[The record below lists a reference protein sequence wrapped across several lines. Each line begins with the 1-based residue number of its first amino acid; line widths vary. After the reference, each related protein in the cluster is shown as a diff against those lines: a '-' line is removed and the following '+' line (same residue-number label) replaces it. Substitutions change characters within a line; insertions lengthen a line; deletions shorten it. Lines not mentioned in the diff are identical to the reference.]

1 MGDLIHRNNA
11 SKDKII
17 ASNVLMGQ
25 GNNKTDTVEKRIRD
39 LEESGG
45 GGGSDV
51 EVTPLLFEGVHIA
64 DIKVNGEKSELYAP
78 EGGGTGTITDVE
90 VNGVSVVTEGV
101 ANIDLSGKQ
110 NVLTAG
116 TNVSISGDVISATDT
131 TYNDVVGATS
141 EADGVHGLMP
151 APTSSDLDK
160 AVRGDGTWG
169 YAGAID
175 DVHVNG
181 QSVVENKI
189 AEITSYK
196 EVTQAEYDALPSSK
210 NSDGILYCIKDSNDQ
225 YINRGG
231 FIDSSYV
238 IATDQVSNNVT
249 NTVSYTATQDCY
261 VSTYNYIKRDTLLY
275 ININNITIQRG
286 YQATY
291 DGVITYGLFLKKGQ
305 TLKINTQQNFIYQ
318 QYIAFGLLPSS
329 SWTSM
334 HNYSKNEHI
343 IGTWVDGSILY
354 EKTIVYHARNDVSAP
369 NVIIDTSI
377 KHNLNCYVVYIEGIA
392 NYGQMNTTKG
402 VPTDGNVYNMGTNKF
417 YYGAPSTS
425 TTSYNTPTVYAY
437 NDGIHF
443 MKYDTANANG
453 CIVTVRYI
461 KI

>member
-51 EVTPLLFEGVHIA
+51 EVTPLLHEGVHIA
-64 DIKVNGEKSELYAP
+64 DINVNGERSELYAP

-101 ANIDLSGKQ
+101 ANIDISGKQ

-175 DVHVNG
+175 DIQVNG

-196 EVTQAEYDALPSSK
+196 EVTQAEYDALSEAQK
-210 NSDGILYCIKDSNDQ
+210 MNGVAYFIKD
-225 YINRGG
+225 
-231 FIDSSYV
+231 
-238 IATDQVSNNVT
+238 AM
-249 NTVSYTATQDCY
+249 
-261 VSTYNYIKRDTLLY
+261 
-275 ININNITIQRG
+275 
-286 YQATY
+286 
-291 DGVITYGLFLKKGQ
+291 
-305 TLKINTQQNFIYQ
+305 
-318 QYIAFGLLPSS
+318 LPSRS
-329 SWTSM
+329 AIYAPVI
-334 HNYSKNEHI
+334 YSTKERM
-343 IGTWVDGSILY
+343 IGTWTDGRPLYQVTKIFTNISSGRVNLAHGIANVRTLMLVNWKFATSSEAYGIVGFDTLDTSNNYLCSIITYDSTNISYRLGAGWNATRLFCTFQYTKTTDVAGSGNWGADGIPMQHYSTSEKVIGTWLDGKTLY
-354 EKTIVYHARNDVSAP
+354 EKTVVFGTQLTISSNTWTDTELLKSGIDNIVEITTMNTDGTTWSSVGCRARASTSSYVQLFNTRNAD
-369 NVIIDTSI
+369 ISI
-377 KHNLNCYVVYIEGIA
+377 KYITIR
-392 NYGQMNTTKG
+392 YTKTT
-402 VPTDGNVYNMGTNKF
+402 
-417 YYGAPSTS
+417 
-425 TTSYNTPTVYAY
+425 
-437 NDGIHF
+437 
-443 MKYDTANANG
+443 
-453 CIVTVRYI
+453 
-461 KI
+461 